1 MRIKLHTIM
10 AGPAGTLSPGEHEV
24 ADAVGLVL
32 CASGFATSL
41 EHGKPP
47 AKRTPVIE
55 SAAIES
61 AERAVID
68 KPKKHKPA

>member
-10 AGPAGTLSPGEHEV
+10 AGPEGALSPGEHEV

-32 CASGFATSL
+32 CASGFADSL
-41 EHGKPP
+41 EHGKPQ
-47 AKRTPVIE
+47 AKRTPIIE

-61 AERAVID
+61 AERAVMP
-68 KPKKHKPA
+68 KPSKHKPA